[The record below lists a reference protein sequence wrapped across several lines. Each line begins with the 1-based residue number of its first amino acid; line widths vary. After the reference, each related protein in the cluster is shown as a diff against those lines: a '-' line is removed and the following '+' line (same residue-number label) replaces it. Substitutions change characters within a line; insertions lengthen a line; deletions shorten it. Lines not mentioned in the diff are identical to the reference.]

1 VYDGA
6 TLPLLYRLQDPTSG
20 QTVAYLVP
28 DDSYTLSTM
37 LGTLI
42 GVRGEKCFDDA
53 LKLDTITPTTIDPLT
68 PKSGG

>member
-1 VYDGA
+1 
-6 TLPLLYRLQDPTSG
+6 
-20 QTVAYLVP
+20 
-28 DDSYTLSTM
+28 M